1 MTFNT
6 YVINLKKDTKKWNQ
20 IQEDFR
26 NTGIH
31 LNRFDAIY
39 GKKMTKEDLEFKKE
53 NTTTS
58 CKLFCTDGVI
68 GCGLSHIKLAK
79 KILKEDP
86 NDFALILEDD
96 VSPRVNNFKDE
107 IYKAVERAPKDW
119 DIILL
124 YTQGVTNY
132 KDNTWECTNISGSA
146 IAYLINYNGFK
157 KRYDDYKVK
166 HLPDLERCFVNCNI
180 YKTPTMYFKPEF
192 SESSTSS
199 ENKNFMAPVY
209 SFLDNLYYDELE
221 TDITGFSGSMAGCYK
236 LIRIPYLEYELDFL
250 EILFTIIIFFSLLAI
265 VLSKKKFNTLSDS
278 IIYGFGFFALVLA
291 CIKIYIN
298 IIN

>member
-1 MTFNT
+1 MSYDT
-6 YVINLKKDTKKWNQ
+6 YIINLKQDTDKYERMQDRLDN
-20 IQEDFR
+20 
-26 NTGIH
+26 
-31 LNRFDAIY
+31 LNIKYTRFNAVY
-39 GKKMTKEDLEFKKE
+39 GKNIGNEYNDLIINKPILPR
-53 NTTTS
+53 
-58 CKLFCTDGVI
+58 CAI
-68 GCGLSHIKLAK
+68 GCSLSHYLVCKQHFDNDK
-79 KILKEDP
+79 NKI
-86 NDFALILEDD
+86 ALILEDD
-96 VSPRVNNFKDE
+96 AVPMFKNKNVIDKIIE
-107 IYKAVERAPKDW
+107 DAPKDW
-119 DIILL
+119 EIILL

-199 ENKNFMAPVY
+199 ENKKILTPLY

-221 TDITGFSGSMAGCYK
+221 TDITGFSGSMAGRYK

-278 IIYGFGFFALVLA
+278 IIYGLGFFALVLA
-291 CIKIYIN
+291 CIKIYIS

>member
-1 MTFNT
+1 MSYDT
-6 YVINLKKDTKKWNQ
+6 YIINLKQDTDKYERMQDRLDN
-20 IQEDFR
+20 
-26 NTGIH
+26 
-31 LNRFDAIY
+31 LNIKYTRFNAVY
-39 GKKMTKEDLEFKKE
+39 GKNIGNEYNDLIINKPILPR
-53 NTTTS
+53 
-58 CKLFCTDGVI
+58 CAI
-68 GCGLSHIKLAK
+68 GCSLSHYLVCKQHFDNDK
-79 KILKEDP
+79 NKI
-86 NDFALILEDD
+86 ALILEDD
-96 VSPRVNNFKDE
+96 AVPLFKNKKVIDKIIE
-107 IYKAVERAPKDW
+107 DAPKDW
-119 DIILL
+119 EIILL

-221 TDITGFSGSMAGCYK
+221 TGITGFSGSMAGCYK
-236 LIRIPYLEYELDFL
+236 LIRIPYLEYEFDFL

-265 VLSKKKFNTLSDS
+265 VLSKKRLNTLLDS
-278 IIYGFGFFALVLA
+278 IIYGLGFFALVLA

>member
-1 MTFNT
+1 MSYDT
-6 YVINLKKDTKKWNQ
+6 YIINLKQDTDKYERMQDRLDN
-20 IQEDFR
+20 
-26 NTGIH
+26 
-31 LNRFDAIY
+31 LNIKYTRFNAVY
-39 GKKMTKEDLEFKKE
+39 GKNIGNEYNDLIINKPILPR
-53 NTTTS
+53 
-58 CKLFCTDGVI
+58 CAI
-68 GCGLSHIKLAK
+68 GCSLSHYLVCKQHFDNDK
-79 KILKEDP
+79 NKI
-86 NDFALILEDD
+86 ALILEDD
-96 VSPRVNNFKDE
+96 AVPLFKNKKVIDKIIE
-107 IYKAVERAPKDW
+107 DAPKDW
-119 DIILL
+119 EIILL

-199 ENKNFMAPVY
+199 ENKKILTPLY

-236 LIRIPYLEYELDFL
+236 LIRIPYLEYEFDFL

-265 VLSKKKFNTLSDS
+265 VLSKKKLNTLLDS
-278 IIYGFGFFALVLA
+278 IIYGLGFFALVLA
-291 CIKIYIN
+291 CIKIYIS

>member
-1 MTFNT
+1 MSYDT
-6 YVINLKKDTKKWNQ
+6 YIINLKQDTDKYERMQDRLDN
-20 IQEDFR
+20 
-26 NTGIH
+26 
-31 LNRFDAIY
+31 LNIKYTRFNAVY
-39 GKKMTKEDLEFKKE
+39 GKNIGNEYNDLIINKPILPR
-53 NTTTS
+53 
-58 CKLFCTDGVI
+58 CAI
-68 GCGLSHIKLAK
+68 GCSLSHYLVCKQHFDNDNN
-79 KILKEDP
+79 KI
-86 NDFALILEDD
+86 ALILEDD
-96 VSPRVNNFKDE
+96 AVPLFKNKKVIDKIIE
-107 IYKAVERAPKDW
+107 DAPKDW
-119 DIILL
+119 EIILL

-199 ENKNFMAPVY
+199 ENKKILTPLY

-236 LIRIPYLEYELDFL
+236 LIRIPYLEYEFDFL

-265 VLSKKKFNTLSDS
+265 LLSKKKLNTLLDS
-278 IIYGFGFFALVLA
+278 IIYGLGFFALVLA